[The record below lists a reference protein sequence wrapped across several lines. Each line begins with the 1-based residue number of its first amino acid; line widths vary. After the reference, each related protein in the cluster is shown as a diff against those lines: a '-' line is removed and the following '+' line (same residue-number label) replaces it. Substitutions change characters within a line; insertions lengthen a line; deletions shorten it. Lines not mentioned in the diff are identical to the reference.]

1 MNTYKG
7 VFKPRNPKK
16 YRGDHT
22 NIIYRSRWELKLMM
36 YLDEHKDVKE
46 WASEELVIPYRSP
59 IDGKVHR
66 YFPDFWVRKIN
77 REGIEDITVI
87 EVKPKYQTVEPKAQK
102 KLTKKY
108 LYEVQTW
115 GVNKAKWSAAEKVCR
130 ERGWKFMIMTE
141 KELGI
146 KF

>member
-1 MNTYKG
+1 MKTYKG
-7 VFKPRNPKK
+7 IFKPKNPDK
-16 YRGDHT
+16 YKGDPT

-36 YLDEHKDVKE
+36 YLDNHPDVKQ

-77 REGIEDITVI
+77 RQGKEEVDVI

-102 KLTKKY
+102 NLTKKY

-115 GVNKAKWSAAEKVCR
+115 GVNKSKWIAAEKFCR
-130 ERGWKFMIMTE
+130 ERGWKFSIMTE
-141 KELGI
+141 HELGI
-146 KF
+146 K